1 MPVIQCC
8 KVGRVKL
15 FFLQLN
21 RKAASAKVRSPG
33 PEVSCKLIG
42 CLPDVRPPLQQ
53 WEDIALASFGMI
65 LISEVADAPVIMG
78 KRALA
83 LTARKLVRLL
93 FRLLKHNRLYSRW

>member
-8 KVGRVKL
+8 QVGRVKL
-15 FFLQLN
+15 FHLQSN
-21 RKAASAKVRSPG
+21 RKVASRKVRSPG

-78 KRALA
+78 ISKPADLRSTMRGGDIREQA
-83 LTARKLVRLL
+83 
-93 FRLLKHNRLYSRW
+93 FRWH